1 MSRLYLRLMLW
12 FCIANVLTLLISV
25 FLTERL
31 TRHAYGVDPDWP
43 TLAAQANRAYE
54 RGGREGLE
62 HWIDERREAGFEAT
76 LFEGERNL
84 SGRRPPT
91 PRLLR
96 ELLASDNVEIR
107 LRPDMRV
114 IGQRVVGHDG
124 VARQFVALRRPPPPP
139 RLDQLLATQI
149 GLSVLVIGIVGWW
162 LARSIARPVAAVGEA
177 ARLVAAGDLS
187 ARVPA
192 RFSRGADEVG
202 DLARDFDRMAARIE
216 ALVAQERGVLQDV
229 SHELRSPLARL
240 HLLIDLARGA
250 PPAEAEAHFARAEHE
265 ISRLDRLIG
274 DALALSR
281 LESDLPGAE
290 RESVNLGDLIN
301 RQVEDFQLEADARR
315 IRLDADP
322 AFGVLVSGS
331 AVLLGRALDN
341 LISNAIKFSPDEGRV
356 RVSLRT
362 GGVHAELSV
371 RDWGPGVPDDE
382 LATLFRP
389 FFRGSNA
396 ARAEGHGL
404 GLAIVERIAQ
414 AHRGSVEAVNA
425 DGGGLEVKL
434 RLPL

>member
-12 FCIANVLTLLISV
+12 FCIANVLTLVISV

-31 TRHAYGVDPDWP
+31 TRHAYGLDPDW
-43 TLAAQANRAYE
+43 TALATQANQAYM

-62 HWIDERREAGFEAT
+62 RWIGERREDGFEAT
-76 LFEGERNL
+76 LFEGDRNL

-91 PRLLR
+91 PRLLH

-114 IGQRVVGHDG
+114 IGQRVVGSDG
-124 VARQFVALRRPPPPP
+124 VARKFVALRRPPPPP
-139 RLDQLLATQI
+139 RLDQLLAMQV
-149 GLSVLVIGIVGWW
+149 GLSLLVIGVVGWG
-162 LARSIARPVAAVGEA
+162 LARSIARPVGAVGHA
-177 ARLVAAGDLS
+177 ARLMAEGDLT

-250 PPAEAEAHFARAEHE
+250 PPEEAEAHFARAEHE

-290 RESVNLGDLIN
+290 RESVNLGELVEA
-301 RQVEDFQLEADARR
+301 QVEDFQLEADARR
-315 IRLDADP
+315 IRLEAES
-322 AFGVLVSGS
+322 AFGVMVSGS
-331 AVLLGRALDN
+331 ALLLGRALDN
-341 LISNAIKFSPDEGRV
+341 LLSNAIKFSPDEGQV

-362 GGVHAELSV
+362 TGAYAELAV
-371 RDWGPGVPDDE
+371 RDWGPGVPADE
-382 LATLFRP
+382 LPTLFRP
-389 FFRGSNA
+389 FFRGTNA

-404 GLAIVERIAQ
+404 GLAIVDRIVR
-414 AHRGSVEAVNA
+414 AHKGSVEAFNA
-425 DGGGLEVKL
+425 EGGGLEVRV

>member
-1 MSRLYLRLMLW
+1 VSRLYLRLLLW

-43 TLAAQANRAYE
+43 ALAAQANRAYE
-54 RGGREGLE
+54 SKGREGLE
-62 HWIDERREAGFEAT
+62 RWIDERREAGFEAT

-91 PRLLR
+91 PRLLH

-114 IGQRVVGHDG
+114 IGQRVVGRDG

-139 RLDQLLATQI
+139 RLEQLLAMQI
-149 GLSVLVIGIVGWW
+149 GLSVLVIGIIGWW

-187 ARVPA
+187 ARVQA

-301 RQVEDFQLEADARR
+301 TQVEDFQLEADARR

-362 GGVHAELSV
+362 AGAHAELSV

-382 LATLFRP
+382 LAILFRP

-414 AHRGSVEAVNA
+414 AHQGSVEAANA
-425 DGGGLEVKL
+425 EGGGLEVKL

>member
-1 MSRLYLRLMLW
+1 MSRLYLRLLLW

-62 HWIDERREAGFEAT
+62 HWINEQREAGFEAT

-139 RLDQLLATQI
+139 RLDQLLAIQI

-290 RESVNLGDLIN
+290 RESVNLGQLIN
-301 RQVEDFQLEADARR
+301 TQVEDFQLEADARR

-331 AVLLGRALDN
+331 TVLLGRALDN

-362 GGVHAELSV
+362 IGAYAELSV
-371 RDWGPGVPDDE
+371 RDWGPGVPDEE

>member
-43 TLAAQANRAYE
+43 ELATEANNAYE

-62 HWIDERREAGFEAT
+62 HWINERRDNGFEAT

-84 SGRRPPT
+84 SGRRPPA
-91 PRLLR
+91 PRLLH

-107 LRPDMRV
+107 LRPDVRV
-114 IGQRVVGHDG
+114 IGQRVVGRDG
-124 VARQFVALRRPPPPP
+124 VARKFVALRRPPPPP
-139 RLDQLLATQI
+139 RLDQLLATQV
-149 GLSVLVIGIVGWW
+149 GLSLLVIGIVGWW
-162 LARSIARPVAAVGEA
+162 LARSIARPVGAVGQA
-177 ARLVAAGDLS
+177 ARLMAAGDLS

-250 PPAEAEAHFARAEHE
+250 PREEAEAHFSRAEHE

-290 RESVNLGDLIN
+290 RESVNLGELAET
-301 RQVEDFQLEADARR
+301 QVEDFRLEADARR
-315 IRLDADP
+315 IQLEVES
-322 AFGVLVSGS
+322 AFGVMVSGNS
-331 AVLLGRALDN
+331 VLLGRVLDN
-341 LISNAIKFSPDEGRV
+341 LLSNAIKFSPDEGRV
-356 RVSLRT
+356 QVSLRT
-362 GGVHAELSV
+362 TGAYAELSV
-371 RDWGPGVPDDE
+371 RDWGSGVPEDE
-382 LATLFRP
+382 LGTLFRP

-396 ARAEGHGL
+396 PRAEGHGL
-404 GLAIVERIAQ
+404 GLAIVDRIVR
-414 AHRGSVEAVNA
+414 AHKGTAEASNA
-425 DGGGLEVKL
+425 DGGGLEVKV